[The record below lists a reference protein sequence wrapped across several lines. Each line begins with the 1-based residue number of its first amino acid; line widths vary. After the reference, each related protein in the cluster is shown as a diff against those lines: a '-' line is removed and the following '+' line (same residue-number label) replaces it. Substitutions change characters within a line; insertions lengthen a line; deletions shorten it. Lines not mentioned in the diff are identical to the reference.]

1 MSAVKVMR
9 ALLLAQPALAALLP
23 AEKIVAGTVPQATL
37 LPAIGIKEVGSNEF
51 LTLAQ
56 REPGTLVRS
65 RVQVTVYAKSYP
77 EQKRL
82 LQAAKLGR
90 GIYAGT
96 VAGVPVRSVRRGD
109 VGPDFS
115 DEGAGIFE
123 QSRDFFV
130 SFIEPN

>member
-56 REPGTLVRS
+56 REPGSLMRS

>member
-9 ALLLAQPALAALLP
+9 ALLQAHPALTALLP
-23 AEKIVAGTVPQATL
+23 GEKIVAGTVPQATV

-51 LTLAQ
+51 STIAQ
-56 REPGTLVRS
+56 QELGTLVRS

-82 LQAAKLGR
+82 LQAAKLGP
-90 GIYAGT
+90 GIYTGII
-96 VAGVPVRSVRRGD
+96 AGVPVRSVRRGD
-109 VGPDFS
+109 VGPDFC
-115 DEGAGIFE
+115 DEDAGIYE

-130 SFIEPN
+130 SYIEPV

>member
-9 ALLLAQPALAALLP
+9 ALLLAHPALAALLP
-23 AEKIVAGTVPQATL
+23 ADSIVAGTVPQATV
-37 LPAIGIKEVGSNEF
+37 LPAIGIKEVSSNEF
-51 LTLAQ
+51 LTVAQ

-82 LQAAKLGR
+82 LQAVKLGP
-90 GIYAGT
+90 GIYAGII
-96 VAGVPVRSVRRGD
+96 AGVPVRSVRRGD

-115 DEGAGIFE
+115 DEGAGIYE

-130 SFIEPN
+130 SFIEPS